1 VTTLALSYERCVRTR
16 SIAASCRI
24 CVDACPA
31 NAITLEGPKQSVAV
45 ALDACTGCGLCEA
58 ACPTEAFSGV
68 FDVTKL
74 TAPVTK
80 LACGEGGVP
89 CVGAISVED
98 LLTLFLKTKQL
109 DLVGKACP
117 STSLGVNGHERVAR
131 AVAQARSFLSAL
143 GIASE
148 ALTWRDD
155 APPPRPPV
163 PAPVKEPM
171 PPRRQFL
178 GLFVPGAVPPPPQN
192 LALPDRLDVKLLRET
207 APPARRARL
216 LAALPSSASPKRAE
230 LPEAEIS
237 FTSSKRVNQATCTG
251 CMACVTACPAGA
263 LTNSRLK
270 EQLRFDG
277 SRCVKCTLCH
287 DVCEPKAITL
297 SPTFRPVDFL
307 DFAPKTL
314 VTLKM
319 TQCGECGALFKDEG
333 REPVLFARRR
343 EHDAEARELWRRT

>member
-1 VTTLALSYERCVRTR
+1 MTSLSLSYERCVRTR
-16 SIAASCRI
+16 SVASSCRA
-24 CVDACPA
+24 CVDTCPA
-31 NAITLEGPKQSVAV
+31 SAITLEGPKQSVAV
-45 ALDACTGCGLCEA
+45 ALDACTACGLCEA

-74 TAPVTK
+74 APPITRV
-80 LACGEGGVP
+80 ACGENGVP

-98 LLTLFLKTKQL
+98 LLALFLKTKQL

-117 STSLGVNGHERVAR
+117 STSLGVNGHERVER
-131 AVAQARSFLSAL
+131 SVAQARSFLSAL
-143 GIASE
+143 GISSE
-148 ALTWRDD
+148 ALTWRDES
-155 APPPRPPV
+155 PPLKPPV
-163 PAPVKEPM
+163 PAPEKQPVPA
-171 PPRRQFL
+171 RRQFL
-178 GLFVPGAVPPPPQN
+178 ALLVPGAVPPPPQK
-192 LALPDRLDVKLLRET
+192 LTLPDRLDVKLLRET
-207 APPARRARL
+207 TPPARRTRL

-230 LPEAEIS
+230 LPEAEIG
-237 FTSSKRVNQATCTG
+237 FTSSKQVNQATCTG
-251 CMACVTACPAGA
+251 CMACVTACPTGA

-297 SPTFRPVDFL
+297 SPVFLPVDFL

-333 REPVLFARRR
+333 REPVLCARCS